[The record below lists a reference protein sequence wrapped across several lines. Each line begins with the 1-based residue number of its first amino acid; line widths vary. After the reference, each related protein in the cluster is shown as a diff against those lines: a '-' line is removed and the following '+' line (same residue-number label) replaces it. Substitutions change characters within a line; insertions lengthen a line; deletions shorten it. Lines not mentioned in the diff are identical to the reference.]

1 MGGAGAPPRGGAPA
15 RRPGRRWRRWAAD
28 ARQTP
33 AKPGCPAGRK
43 LAGRANRPEG
53 RKSDPV
59 MGRSFGAGE
68 NYSATTMGASGAFL
82 RTLSMPL
89 RQLALAL

>member
-1 MGGAGAPPRGGAPA
+1 MVGGEEPWWGEEA
-15 RRPGRRWRRWAAD
+15 RRAGRRRRPWAAEG
-28 ARQTP
+28 RQTP

-59 MGRSFGAGE
+59 TGRSFGAGE

>member
-1 MGGAGAPPRGGAPA
+1 MAGGEEPRWGEEA
-15 RRPGRRWRRWAAD
+15 RRAGRCRRPWAAEG
-28 ARQTP
+28 RQTP

-43 LAGRANRPEG
+43 LAGCANRPG
-53 RKSDPV
+53 DRKSDPV
-59 MGRSFGAGE
+59 TGRSFGAGE

>member
-1 MGGAGAPPRGGAPA
+1 MAGGEEPWWGEEA
-15 RRPGRRWRRWAAD
+15 RRAGRRRRPWAAEG
-28 ARQTP
+28 RQTP
-33 AKPGCPAGRK
+33 AKPGCPAGRTR
-43 LAGRANRPEG
+43 AGRANRPEG

>member
-1 MGGAGAPPRGGAPA
+1 MAGGEEPWWGEEA
-15 RRPGRRWRRWAAD
+15 RRAGRRRRPWAAEG
-28 ARQTP
+28 RQTP
-33 AKPGCPAGRK
+33 ATPGCPAGRK
-43 LAGRANRPEG
+43 FAGRANRPG
-53 RKSDPV
+53 DRKSDPV

>member
-1 MGGAGAPPRGGAPA
+1 MVGGEEPWWGEEA
-15 RRPGRRWRRWAAD
+15 RRAGRRRRPWAAGG
-28 ARQTP
+28 RQTP

-43 LAGRANRPEG
+43 LAGCANRPG
-53 RKSDPV
+53 DRKSDPV
-59 MGRSFGAGE
+59 TGRSFGAGE

>member
-1 MGGAGAPPRGGAPA
+1 MGGGGPQGRPPQAAVGG
-15 RRPGRRWRRWAAD
+15 RRP
-28 ARQTP
+28 P
-33 AKPGCPAGRK
+33 NPGEAGVPCGPEPAGCI
-43 LAGRANRPEG
+43 NRPEG

>member
-1 MGGAGAPPRGGAPA
+1 MAGGEEPRWGEEA
-15 RRPGRRWRRWAAD
+15 RRAGRRRRPLAAEG
-28 ARQTP
+28 RLTP

-53 RKSDPV
+53 RKSDPC
-59 MGRSFGAGE
+59 GGAALLAGKT
-68 NYSATTMGASGAFL
+68 YSATTMGASGAFL

>member
-1 MGGAGAPPRGGAPA
+1 MVGGEEPWWGEEA
-15 RRPGRRWRRWAAD
+15 RRVGRRRRPWAAGG
-28 ARQTP
+28 RQTP

-43 LAGRANRPEG
+43 LAGRANRPG
-53 RKSDPV
+53 DRKSDPV

>member
-1 MGGAGAPPRGGAPA
+1 MAGGEEPWWGEEA
-15 RRPGRRWRRWAAD
+15 RRAGRRRRPWAAGG
-28 ARQTP
+28 RQTP

-43 LAGRANRPEG
+43 LAGRANRPG
-53 RKSDPV
+53 DRKSDPV
-59 MGRSFGAGE
+59 TGRFFGAGE

>member
-1 MGGAGAPPRGGAPA
+1 MAGGEEPWWGEEA
-15 RRPGRRWRRWAAD
+15 RRAGRRGRPWAAGG
-28 ARQTP
+28 RQTP
-33 AKPGCPAGRK
+33 AEPGCPAGCK
-43 LAGRANRPEG
+43 LGGRETRREDTK
-53 RKSDPV
+53 RDPV

-68 NYSATTMGASGAFL
+68 NYSAITMGASGAFL

>member
-1 MGGAGAPPRGGAPA
+1 MAGGEEPWWGEEARRAGRRRRPWAARARPPRGPRGAPA
-15 RRPGRRWRRWAAD
+15 GRP
-28 ARQTP
+28 
-33 AKPGCPAGRK
+33 
-43 LAGRANRPEG
+43 LAGRATRPAASK
-53 RKSDPV
+53 RDPV

>member
-1 MGGAGAPPRGGAPA
+1 MAGGEEPRWGEEARRAGRR
-15 RRPGRRWRRWAAD
+15 RRPGAAEGRR
-28 ARQTP
+28 TP

-53 RKSDPV
+53 RKSDPC
-59 MGRSFGAGE
+59 GGAALLAGKT
-68 NYSATTMGASGAFL
+68 YSATTMGASGAFL